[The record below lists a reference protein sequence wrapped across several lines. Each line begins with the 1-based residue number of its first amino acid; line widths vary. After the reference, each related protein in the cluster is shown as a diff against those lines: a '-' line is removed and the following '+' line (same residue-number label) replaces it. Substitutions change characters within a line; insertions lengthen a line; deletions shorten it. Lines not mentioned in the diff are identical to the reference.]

1 MSPVVTN
8 ADPHI
13 HLLNRG
19 ILLKNE
25 RAILECPPVVTNAD
39 PHIHLLTGGI
49 LLKNERAI
57 LELSLIHIS

>member
-19 ILLKNE
+19 ILKKNE
-25 RAILECPPVVTNAD
+25 
-39 PHIHLLTGGI
+39 G
-49 LLKNERAI
+49 
-57 LELSLIHIS
+57 LSLNAPGL

>member
-19 ILLKNE
+19 ILKKNE
-25 RAILECPPVVTNAD
+25 RAILEYPSVVTNAD
-39 PHIHLLTGGI
+39 PHIHLLNQGYSFT
-49 LLKNERAI
+49 RAD
-57 LELSLIHIS
+57 H

>member
-19 ILLKNE
+19 ILKKNE

-39 PHIHLLTGGI
+39 PHIHLLNRGHSSKKI
-49 LLKNERAI
+49 K
-57 LELSLIHIS
+57 ELSLNTLRL

>member
-19 ILLKNE
+19 ILLKNKM
-25 RAILECPPVVTNAD
+25 AILEFPLVVTNAD
-39 PHIHLLTGGI
+39 HHIHRLNRGHSSKKIKG
-49 LLKNERAI
+49 
-57 LELSLIHIS
+57 LSLNTLRL

>member
-19 ILLKNE
+19 ILKKNE

-39 PHIHLLTGGI
+39 PHIHLLNQGYSFT
-49 LLKNERAI
+49 RAD
-57 LELSLIHIS
+57 H

>member
-1 MSPVVTN
+1 MTPVVTN

-25 RAILECPPVVTNAD
+25 RAILEYPSVVTNAD
-39 PHIHLLTGGI
+39 PHIHLLNQGYSFT
-49 LLKNERAI
+49 RVDQ
-57 LELSLIHIS
+57 

>member
-39 PHIHLLTGGI
+39 PHIHLLNRGHSSKKI
-49 LLKNERAI
+49 K
-57 LELSLIHIS
+57 ELSLNTLRL